1 MLCGS
6 GSIPTYPVFILF
18 ILKVSVEES
27 IVNAQRIIDHG
38 SAV

>member
-1 MLCGS
+1 MLC
-6 GSIPTYPVFILF
+6 GSIPTYISGVHFIYPQN
-18 ILKVSVEES
+18 VEKS